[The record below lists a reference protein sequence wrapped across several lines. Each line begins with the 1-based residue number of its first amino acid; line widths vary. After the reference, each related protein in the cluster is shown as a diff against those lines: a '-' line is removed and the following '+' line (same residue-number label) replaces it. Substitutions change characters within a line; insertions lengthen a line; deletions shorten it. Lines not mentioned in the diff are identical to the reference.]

1 MTNETQTQV
10 ICPYCGHA
18 QAESPRCE
26 SCRGL
31 FEPLSR
37 QATQNAM
44 GPWFIRDEA
53 QPFRPGCSYDT
64 LLRLIERG
72 RVTAETILRGPTTHQ
87 FWMRADHVPGLAHLM
102 DRCHACG
109 ERVGR
114 GDVCC
119 EFCGVMFGI
128 EAQRD
133 SLGLLPVRDLEA
145 MAGALRTPPAAERD
159 RRLES
164 VGYDRLRAAVQAAGP
179 AMPPHE
185 APGGAPVAAPIPD
198 SLAAAV
204 EQSGDLVAPRQVR
217 RRRIRREELTTDQ
230 LAAEQRRRERR
241 MLIVKGSIAAATI
254 LLTALVLLWV
264 LIKAGALALPFH
276 VPGTGPREGAADSTS
291 NLAPGAA
298 AGDESPDAST
308 TPPSESAGEGAEPP
322 APSDQP
328 PPVAAAE
335 PQLDPLHAELLE
347 LYREAVRLVDGTT
360 LAELERA
367 EAIFNRVERELPPEA
382 HPEDLA
388 AQQRKVARRL
398 GLLRDDPGGG

>member
-1 MTNETQTQV
+1 MTNETQTRV

-145 MAGALRTPPAAERD
+145 MAGALRSPPAAERD

-204 EQSGDLVAPRQVR
+204 EQSGNLVAPRQVR

-264 LIKAGALALPFH
+264 LIKAGALALPFR
-276 VPGTGPREGAADSTS
+276 VPGTAPRGPASDSTS
-291 NLAPGAA
+291 EQAPAGAA
-298 AGDESPDAST
+298 GEESPDAST
-308 TPPSESAGEGAEPP
+308 TPPSESADEGAEGA
-322 APSDQP
+322 APLDEP

-335 PQLDPLHAELLE
+335 PDPLHAELLE

-398 GLLRDDPGGG
+398 ELLRDDPGGG

>member
-1 MTNETQTQV
+1 MTNEMQTQV
-10 ICPYCGHA
+10 VCPYCGHA

-44 GPWFIRDEA
+44 GPWFIRDET
-53 QPFRPGCSYDT
+53 QPFRPGCSYET

-102 DRCHACG
+102 GRCHACG

-119 EFCGVMFGI
+119 EFCGVMFGV
-128 EAQRD
+128 EAPRD
-133 SLGLLPVRDLEA
+133 ALGLLPVRDLDA
-145 MAGALRTPPAAERD
+145 MAGAMRSAPAAERE

-164 VGYDRLRAAVQAAGP
+164 VGYDRLRAAVEAGP
-179 AMPPHE
+179 A
-185 APGGAPVAAPIPD
+185 AGAGAAAEAAPDAPLVAD
-198 SLAAAV
+198 SLVAAV
-204 EQSGDLVAPRQVR
+204 EESGDLAAPRQVR
-217 RRRIRREELTTDQ
+217 RRRIRREELTAEQ

-254 LLTALVLLWV
+254 LLTALLLLWV

-276 VPGTGPREGAADSTS
+276 VPGTGPREPHPSARSDSAPGVNDGEESEGAAPPTPS
-291 NLAPGAA
+291 PQ
-298 AGDESPDAST
+298 AGDEGAGEA
-308 TPPSESAGEGAEPP
+308 TPPDE
-322 APSDQP
+322 P

-335 PQLDPLHAELLE
+335 PDPAHAELLE
-347 LYREAVRLVDGTT
+347 LYREGVRLVDGTT

-367 EAIFNRVERELPPEA
+367 EAIFNRVERELPSEA
-382 HPEDLA
+382 HPDDLA

-398 GLLRDDPGGG
+398 ERLRDDPADG

>member
-53 QPFRPGCSYDT
+53 QPFRPGCSYET

-72 RVTAETILRGPTTHQ
+72 RVTAETTLRGPTTHQ

-102 DRCHACG
+102 GRCHACG

-119 EFCGVMFGI
+119 EFCGVMFGV
-128 EAQRD
+128 EAPRD
-133 SLGLLPVRDLEA
+133 LLGLLPVRDLEA
-145 MAGALRTPPAAERD
+145 MAGAMRSPPAAERD
-159 RRLES
+159 QRLES
-164 VGYDRLRAAVQAAGP
+164 VGYDRLRAAVQAAGL
-179 AMPPHE
+179 AMPMPAE
-185 APGGAPVAAPIPD
+185 TTSTPDDAPGAD

-204 EQSGDLVAPRQVR
+204 EQSGDLVAPRRTR
-217 RRRIRREELTTDQ
+217 RRRIRREELTADE

-254 LLTALVLLWV
+254 LLTALILLWV

-291 NLAPGAA
+291 DLAPGAG
-298 AGDESPDAST
+298 AGGESPDASP
-308 TPPSESAGEGAEPP
+308 TPPSESAGGGAEPP

-328 PPVAAAE
+328 PPVATAD
-335 PQLDPLHAELLE
+335 PDPLRAELLE

-398 GLLRDDPGGG
+398 ALLRDDPGGG